1 MDFKYRKYEDGQLFE
16 LMRQGDLDA
25 FTVLFDRYNE
35 PLMDYGFGL
44 THSKEDAAD
53 ILQEIFVSLWTRRT
67 KLAFTHSIK
76 AWLYQ
81 AVRFQ
86 AAKYIHRSV
95 RKREL
100 LEELISLLPEKE
112 SILPDST
119 LQHKQLDVAIKEVI
133 DHMPARMK
141 EVFVLSREQ
150 QLSHRE
156 IGNRLN
162 IAESTVKKTVQNALR
177 FIREKSILDFVVLIV
192 IVLREKIF

>member
-1 MDFKYRKYEDGQLFE
+1 MDFNYIKYDDESLFE

-25 FTVLFDRYNE
+25 FSVLFERYNNQ
-35 PLMDYGFGL
+35 LLDYGFRL
-44 THSKEDAAD
+44 THSKEDVAD
-53 ILQEIFVSLWTRRT
+53 MLQEIFVSLWNRRREIT
-67 KLAFTHSIK
+67 FSHSVK

-86 AAKYIHRSV
+86 AAKYIHQNV
-95 RKREL
+95 RKRAL
-100 LEELISLLPEKE
+100 LEELVSLLPETE

-119 LQHKQLDVAIKEVI
+119 LQHKQLDNAIREVI

-177 FIREKSILDFVVLIV
+177 FIREKSIIEMVAIISLL
-192 IVLREKIF
+192 LQKKIF

>member
-1 MDFKYRKYEDGQLFE
+1 MDFNYIKYDDESLFE

-25 FTVLFDRYNE
+25 FSVLFERYNNQ
-35 PLMDYGFGL
+35 LLDYGFRL
-44 THSKEDAAD
+44 THSKEDVAD
-53 ILQEIFVSLWTRRT
+53 MLQEIFVSLWNRRREIT
-67 KLAFTHSIK
+67 FSHSVK

-86 AAKYIHRSV
+86 AAKYIHQRV
-95 RKREL
+95 RKRAL
-100 LEELISLLPEKE
+100 LEELVKLIPATEAV
-112 SILPDST
+112 LPDST
-119 LQHKQLDVAIKEVI
+119 LQHKQLDNAIREVI

-177 FIREKSILDFVVLIV
+177 FIREKSIIEMVAIISLL
-192 IVLREKIF
+192 LQKKIF

>member
-1 MDFKYRKYEDGQLFE
+1 MNFKYRKYDDGALFE

-25 FTVLFDRYNE
+25 FSALFERYNSQ
-35 PLMDYGFGL
+35 LLDYGFRL

-53 ILQEIFVSLWTRRT
+53 MLQEIFVSLWHRRIEIT
-67 KLAFTHSIK
+67 FSHSVK

-86 AAKYIHRSV
+86 AAKYIHQCV
-95 RKREL
+95 RKRAL
-100 LEELISLLPEKE
+100 LEELVSLLPETE
-112 SILPDST
+112 SVLPDST
-119 LQHKQLDVAIKEVI
+119 LQHKQLDNAIREVI

-162 IAESTVKKTVQNALR
+162 IAESTVKKTVQNAIR
-177 FIREKSILDFVVLIV
+177 FIREKSIIEMILIFSLL
-192 IVLREKIF
+192 LREKIF